1 MEKPVQNDVHIV
13 AGIEA
18 MQSETITTDVL
29 DLAALKLIGASSAD
43 NDPLVGSVLDE
54 AESAVAINSIHAF
67 CQRP

>member
-29 DLAALKLIGASSAD
+29 DLAALRLISASSAD
-43 NDPLVGSVLDE
+43 NDPLVSSVLNE
-54 AESAVAINSIHAF
+54 AEGAVAINSIRAF
-67 CQRP
+67 CQ